1 MDSGTIL
8 KVELLVIIVNSWNLL
23 AIFLKGSILRNH
35 SSQGGLGK
43 IAVNA
48 KMLNTQSTA
57 RDC

>member
-8 KVELLVIIVNSWNLL
+8 KVELFVIIVNSWKLL
-23 AIFLKGSILRNH
+23 AIFLKGSILRN
-35 SSQGGLGK
+35 QPLKGGLGK